1 MQPKVHL
8 GIVLSF
14 ISGHVA
20 AAVQA
25 QAVVSATVIAPVNV
39 AQSFGSG
46 VPALLS
52 TSSGWVVVTVPSSQ
66 PQTPLTRL
74 GAGGLV
80 EGAAAAVASTAQV
93 PSAVSGS
100 GLLSGSL
107 ATSTTGTAGDCAAG
121 CNERQRQ
128 ITVAFN

>member
-1 MQPKVHL
+1 ML
-8 GIVLSF
+8 
-14 ISGHVA
+14 VA
-20 AAVQA
+20 AGSMHAA
-25 QAVVSATVIAPVNV
+25 TTLLTASATVIAPVNV